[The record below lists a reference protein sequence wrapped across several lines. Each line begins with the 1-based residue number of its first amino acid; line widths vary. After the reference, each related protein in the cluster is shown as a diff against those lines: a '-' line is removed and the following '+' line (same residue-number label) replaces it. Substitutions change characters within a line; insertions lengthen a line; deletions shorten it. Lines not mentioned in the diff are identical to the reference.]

1 MNTLVKDLWRG
12 SVIKMNKIIGSH
24 LDRNVDDKI
33 LEYLNLDSPRS
44 FLLFAGAGSGK
55 TRTLVN
61 VLDAFKK
68 KYAAELI
75 LRGQKV
81 AIITFTN
88 AACEE
93 IKHRLKY
100 DPLFN
105 VSTIHSFSWDLIK
118 PFSEDIKGWLE
129 VDLKNKIDLLSKKI
143 EKARNKKGKTAL
155 LDASKLSSASKRLE
169 RLKGVRSFTYSP
181 SGERLDKDSLNH
193 AEVIKIATSFLS
205 LESLM
210 KKLLIKRYPILLI
223 DESQDTQKDLLNSL
237 IETQQG
243 YKNQFSLGL
252 FGDLMQRIYSGGK
265 EDLNKESLPSD
276 WEYPS
281 KNDNYRC
288 PKRVVRLLNK
298 VRSEVDLHS
307 QEPCE
312 KSEEGFVR
320 LFLVDSDTENK
331 FALENRIREKMSEVT
346 GDGDWSSDVK
356 CLTLE
361 HAMAARRGQFDK
373 FFLPLSE
380 VSNLRDAVLSGES
393 KTLRFLT
400 QQLMPISNALIN
412 NAEFEVMRLLK
423 KYSPLLSGENFT
435 LEQVHIV
442 SSACEKLKILLDD
455 SSNSIFDIIEY
466 VIDASIL
473 DCPDTFKSILF
484 IKRDLGGF
492 EEDGDDKKIDVTSA
506 WEKAL
511 ASTMEQLGNYISYLN
526 DELSFGTHQGVKG
539 LEFER
544 VMAVMDD
551 AEANGFLFKYEK
563 FFGAEILSDTDI
575 KNIEIGKDSSPDRTR
590 RLFYVICSRAE
601 KSLALVNYTNDRN
614 SVRKKMLEED
624 WFEDDEIIL
633 FD

>member
-1 MNTLVKDLWRG
+1 
-12 SVIKMNKIIGSH
+12 MNKIIGSH
-24 LDRNVDDKI
+24 LGRNVDDEI

-129 VDLKNKIDLLSKKI
+129 VDLKNKIDFLSKKI
-143 EKARNKKGKTAL
+143 EKARNKQGKTAL

-181 SGERLDKDSLNH
+181 SGGRFDKDSLNH

-281 KNDNYRC
+281 KNNNYRC

-298 VRSEVDLHS
+298 VRSDVDSHS
-307 QEPCE
+307 QEPCKE
-312 KSEEGFVR
+312 SEEGFVR
-320 LFLVDSDTENK
+320 LFLVDGDTENK
-331 FALENRIREKMSEVT
+331 FALEKRIREKMSEVT
-346 GDGDWSSDVK
+346 CDGDWSSDVK

-412 NAEFEVMRLLK
+412 NTDFEVMRLLK

-435 LEQVHIV
+435 LEQVHMV
-442 SSACEKLKILLDD
+442 SSACENLKILLDD

-466 VIDASIL
+466 VIDANIL

-511 ASTMEQLGNYISYLN
+511 TSTMEQLGNYISYLN

>member
-1 MNTLVKDLWRG
+1 
-12 SVIKMNKIIGSH
+12 MNKIIGSH

>member
-1 MNTLVKDLWRG
+1 
-12 SVIKMNKIIGSH
+12 MNKIIGSH
-24 LDRNVDDKI
+24 LGRNVDDEI

-129 VDLKNKIDLLSKKI
+129 VDLKNKIDFLSKKI
-143 EKARNKKGKTAL
+143 EKARNKQGKTAL

-181 SGERLDKDSLNH
+181 SGGRFDKDSLNH

-281 KNDNYRC
+281 KNNNYRC

-298 VRSEVDLHS
+298 VRSDVDSHS
-307 QEPCE
+307 QEPCKE
-312 KSEEGFVR
+312 SEEGFVR
-320 LFLVDSDTENK
+320 LFLVDGDTENK
-331 FALENRIREKMSEVT
+331 FALEKRIREKMSEVT
-346 GDGDWSSDVK
+346 CDGDWSSDVK

-412 NAEFEVMRLLK
+412 NTDFEVMRLLK

-435 LEQVHIV
+435 LEQVHMV
-442 SSACEKLKILLDD
+442 SSACENLKILLDD

-466 VIDASIL
+466 VIDANIL

-484 IKRDLGGF
+484 SKRDLGGF

-511 ASTMEQLGNYISYLN
+511 TSTMEQLGNYISYLN